1 MHSYIADT
9 GTFSLLMDSLPLVF
23 MLFVFVNTSYGAKR
37 LHYEKEY
44 NAIFCDYM
52 GGRREY
58 SLSDRG
64 RVDCV
69 TASEAI
75 ELDFSDKWAE
85 GIGQALYYAIMT
97 NKSPAV
103 ALIIENHKAGGYHIA
118 RAIRVCRKYNV
129 TLYIIT
135 GFGAQYIK
143 KIN

>member
-1 MHSYIADT
+1 MFRAFILI
-9 GTFSLLMDSLPLVF
+9 FFVF
-23 MLFVFVNTSYGAKR
+23 FLFVSPSYATR

-44 NAIFCDYM
+44 NVIFCDYM
-52 GGRREY
+52 GGKREV

-143 KIN
+143 KLN